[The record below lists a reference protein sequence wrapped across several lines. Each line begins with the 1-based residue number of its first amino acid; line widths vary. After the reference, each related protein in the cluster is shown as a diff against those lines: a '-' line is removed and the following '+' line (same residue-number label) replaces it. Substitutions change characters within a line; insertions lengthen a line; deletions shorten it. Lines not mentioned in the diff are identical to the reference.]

1 VPRRPVHPNAGAVAR
16 PDTARTERRALR
28 RRAVGL
34 SATLVAVLLV
44 AACSPGDVAI
54 DAPALDAEEKAAC
67 AELVDALPA
76 RLVDQERRG
85 PDVAHGA
92 AWGDPAVVLRCGVDE
107 PAGFDELST
116 CQVVNDVA
124 WFIPEEQVTGEPVD
138 ILMTT
143 VGRRPNVE
151 VALPAEYFPPAAA
164 MAQLSEAIS
173 AHSTEVEPCG

>member
-1 VPRRPVHPNAGAVAR
+1 MPRRPVPTNAGAVAR
-16 PDTARTERRALR
+16 PEVGPDAAGRVRLRVATA
-28 RRAVGL
+28 L
-34 SATLVAVLLV
+34 SATLLLV
-44 AACSPGDVAI
+44 AGCSPGDVEIAR
-54 DAPALDAEEKAAC
+54 PALDADEKEAC
-67 AELVDALPA
+67 AELVRALPA

-85 PDVAHGA
+85 PEVTHGA

-143 VGRRPNVE
+143 VGRQPNVE
-151 VALPAEYFPPAAA
+151 VTLPEDYFPPAAA
-164 MAQLSEAIS
+164 MAQLSDALL

>member
-1 VPRRPVHPNAGAVAR
+1 
-16 PDTARTERRALR
+16 
-28 RRAVGL
+28 
-34 SATLVAVLLV
+34 VLLV
-44 AACSPGDVAI
+44 AACAPGPVEI
-54 DAPALDAEEKAAC
+54 TAPALDGDEAAAC
-67 AELVDALPA
+67 ADLVQGLPD

-124 WFIPEEQVTGEPVD
+124 WYIPEEQVTGEAVD

-143 VGRRPNVE
+143 IGRRPNVE
-151 VALPAEYFPPAAA
+151 VSLPEDYFPPAAA
-164 MAQLSEAIS
+164 MAQLSDAIT
-173 AHSTEVEPCG
+173 AHSTEVESCG

>member
-1 VPRRPVHPNAGAVAR
+1 VR
-16 PDTARTERRALR
+16 LR
-28 RRAVGL
+28 LAAGL
-34 SATLVAVLLV
+34 SATLLLV
-44 AACSPGDVAI
+44 VACSPGPVEI
-54 DAPALDAEEKAAC
+54 TAPALDADERAAC
-67 AELVDALPA
+67 ADLVRALPP
-76 RLVDQERRG
+76 RLVGQERRG
-85 PDVAHGA
+85 PDVTHGA

-143 VGRRPNVE
+143 VGRQPNVE
-151 VALPAEYFPPAAA
+151 VALPEDYFPPAAA
-164 MAQLSEAIS
+164 MAQLSDART

>member
-1 VPRRPVHPNAGAVAR
+1 MARRPVHPNAGAVAR
-16 PDTARTERRALR
+16 RGVPR
-28 RRAVGL
+28 RRGAAPAAWA
-34 SATLVAVLLV
+34 SATLLLV
-44 AACSPGDVAI
+44 AACSPATVDI
-54 DAPALDAEEKAAC
+54 PAPALDDDEAAAC
-67 AELVDALPA
+67 ARLVRALPD
-76 RLVDQERRG
+76 RLADQERRG

-124 WFIPEEQVTGEPVD
+124 WYIPQEQVAGEPVD

-151 VALPAEYFPPAAA
+151 VSIPEEYFPPAAA
-164 MAQLSEAIS
+164 MAQLSDALLE
-173 AHSTEVEPCG
+173 HSTEVEPCG

>member
-1 VPRRPVHPNAGAVAR
+1 MPRRPVHPNAGAVAR
-16 PDTARTERRALR
+16 PEAPHSQGRAPLR
-28 RRAVGL
+28 LAVRL
-34 SATLVAVLLV
+34 SAALVAGVLV
-44 AACSPGDVAI
+44 AACSPGDVEI
-54 DAPALDAEEKAAC
+54 PAPALDADERTAC
-67 AELVDALPA
+67 ARLVRALPA

-151 VALPAEYFPPAAA
+151 VALPEEYFPPAAA
-164 MAQLSEAIS
+164 MAQLSDAIGR
-173 AHSTEVEPCG
+173 HTTEVEPCG